1 MGEAVEEVKEAEDA
15 GLRKRKRGAGA
26 GVGSG
31 GEEGDEEDEA
41 GVEAA
46 EGEGKDLLGEE
57 EEEGARYEGI
67 AEEDVMRWLE
77 LEIAGAA
84 APGGAAAGSVAVSGI
99 DGESCGPS
107 FSAAASTV
115 MASFDTR
122 AGAPPP
128 PRVPWPWPERI
139 VVKDVG
145 GAAGTTTQQQQAA
158 GDAVEME
165 MGPGGGEGDEE
176 WLARLLTCGGPLLEG
191 VL

>member
-15 GLRKRKRGAGA
+15 GLRKRKRGAG
-26 GVGSG
+26 GG
-31 GEEGDEEDEA
+31 GEEGDEEEEA
-41 GVEAA
+41 AVEAA
-46 EGEGKDLLGEE
+46 EGEGKDLLGE

-107 FSAAASTV
+107 ISAAASTV

-139 VVKDVG
+139 VIKDVVD
-145 GAAGTTTQQQQAA
+145 GAAGTTTQQQAA
-158 GDAVEME
+158 GDE
-165 MGPGGGEGDEE
+165 MGPGGEGDEE